1 MSESQS
7 FKAFLGFAWKCIVAH
22 VVTYFFF
29 GLIMSNVFHYGQL
42 FQQEII
48 RDFMRPLDSPYVTIG
63 PFLQPLRG
71 LLFAVALWP
80 IRSLILEKKHGWLIV
95 WNLIV
100 MLGILSTPA
109 AAPCSVEGVLYSKLP
124 LWYHLLGLPEI
135 VLQTLAFS
143 LILVGWDQW
152 QSRQAE
158 AHAAMP
164 PVLAE
169 VMKAL
174 MIGCF
179 AYIGY
184 AVGAL
189 SFVALS
195 GLEVDMEAASG
206 DMKTQMMFVVVL
218 IVNVI
223 AVFFISRLWQKGVF
237 PLWRILVAFWGI
249 DGIVLC
255 LYKWLVIP
263 PASPFMALLLS
274 LLPAVIITVSIR
286 LNYLKYDQV

>member
-1 MSESQS
+1 
-7 FKAFLGFAWKCIVAH
+7 
-22 VVTYFFF
+22 
-29 GLIMSNVFHYGQL
+29 
-42 FQQEII
+42 
-48 RDFMRPLDSPYVTIG
+48 
-63 PFLQPLRG
+63 LQPLRG

-109 AAPCSVEGVLYSKLP
+109 AAPCSVEGVLYSRLP

-164 PVLAE
+164 PVMAE

-184 AVGAL
+184 AVSAL

-206 DMKTQMMFVVVL
+206 DMKTQMMFGVVL

-223 AVFFISRLWQKGVF
+223 AVFFLSRLWQKGVF
-237 PLWRILVAFWGI
+237 PLWRLLVAFWGI
-249 DGIVLC
+249 DGLVLC
-255 LYKWLVIP
+255 LYQWLVIP